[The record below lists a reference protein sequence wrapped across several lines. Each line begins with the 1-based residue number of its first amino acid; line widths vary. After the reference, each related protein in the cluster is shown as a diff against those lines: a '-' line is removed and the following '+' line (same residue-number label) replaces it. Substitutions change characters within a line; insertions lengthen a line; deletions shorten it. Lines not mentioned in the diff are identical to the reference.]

1 MVKAHSLLYAVYICL
16 IVSIICGA
24 ILYFASLYNQLN
36 LFYNTRENLYIQN
49 QSYVNFALENLDEN
63 NTFYQDEVT
72 GIQSFY
78 ENKSYGI
85 LNILH
90 VKTFTKFDTIASVHL
105 TGSFSNEKTCLLI
118 ANQGEPFYYSGKV
131 KLIGD
136 KKLSTL
142 RIQEKYIKNEQ
153 NLLTANGT
161 LELAQPHLP
170 KFNPALK
177 DFFKQ
182 DVSYRFQ
189 LKDIERKGDSI
200 YFNSFKNETIGI
212 QFSGTVLEN
221 ITIKGNFILYAKD
234 SVFIKNTAVLEDVII
249 RSPKIMVEEDFKG
262 SLQLFASDK
271 IEVGKTAQ
279 ICYPSVLCLYG
290 DSSEKRVVKVNEGAS
305 IYGAVILIEEYDS
318 KQEENIMILKKEAV
332 VIGEIYCMGKLMIEG
347 KLYGTAYTNKVFYAT
362 ETSHYDN
369 CMVNSE
375 IDISKKPHFFVSVPI
390 LEPKNKRNNGVFKKV
405 L

>member
-36 LFYNTRENLYIQN
+36 LFYNTHENLYIQN

-72 GIQSFY
+72 GIESFY
-78 ENKSYGI
+78 ENKPYGI

-105 TGSFSNEKTCLLI
+105 TGRFSNEKTCLLV

-153 NLLTANGT
+153 NSLTTNGK
-161 LELAQPHLP
+161 LELAQPNLP
-170 KFNPALK
+170 KLNPALK

-221 ITIKGNFILYAKD
+221 ITIKGNFILHAKD
-234 SVFIKNTAVLEDVII
+234 SVFIKNTAILEDVII
-249 RSPKIMVEEDFKG
+249 RSPKIIVEENFKG
-262 SLQLFASDK
+262 SIQLFASEK
-271 IEVGKTAQ
+271 IDIGKKAQ
-279 ICYPSVLCLYG
+279 FRYPSVLCVYT
-290 DSSEKRVVKVNEGAS
+290 DSAEKRSININEGAR
-305 IYGAVILIEEYDS
+305 IYGAVVLVEEHES
-318 KQEENIMILKKEAV
+318 KQEENRMVLKKEAV
-332 VIGEIYCMGKLMIEG
+332 VVGEIYCMGKLMVEG
-347 KLYGTAYTNKVFYAT
+347 KLYGTAYTNKIFHAT
-362 ETSHYDN
+362 ETSNYDN

-375 IDISKKPHFFVSVPI
+375 IDVSKKPSFFVSVPV
-390 LEPKNKRNNGVFKKV
+390 LEFKNERNNGVFKKI